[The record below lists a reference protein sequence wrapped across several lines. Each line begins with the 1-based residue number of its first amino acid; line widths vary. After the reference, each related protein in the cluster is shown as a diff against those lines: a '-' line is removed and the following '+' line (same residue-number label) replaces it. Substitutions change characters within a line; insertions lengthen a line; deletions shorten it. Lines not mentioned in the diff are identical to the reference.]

1 MTEFHGPCWVGQG
14 LGGRSQKLGDSG
26 VAVRVLKARDEGVRE
41 THGGIDSRT
50 GWLIGLDT
58 LGG

>member
-1 MTEFHGPCWVGQG
+1 MGQG

-26 VAVRVLKARDEGVRE
+26 VAVRVIKARDEGVRE
-41 THGGIDSRT
+41 THRGIDSGT

-58 LGG
+58 QGD